1 MFEKLINVFKQ
12 KKSNSLSMNTKEYYK
27 SLTNKDLVKHIIE
40 LPRTSENLIKY
51 STGILIIR
59 EKTPDLEFE
68 ITVGLEYCFQN
79 KSDKLK
85 IFEYL
90 VKEKNI
96 LYSNIHKYAK
106 NNMVNRYYDFFS
118 KGSHWNPQNKMLKSS
133 ILTDFEIRDC
143 AQIAMEKYKKYIDDS
158 NRGLPF

>member
-12 KKSNSLSMNTKEYYK
+12 KNRNSLSMNKKEYYR
-27 SLTNKDLVKHIIE
+27 SLTNKDLVKQIIF
-40 LPRTSENLIKY
+40 LPKTSENIIKFIV
-51 STGILIIR
+51 GILITR

-68 ITVGLEYCFQN
+68 MTVGLESCFQN
-79 KSDKLK
+79 NSDKFK

-106 NNMVNRYYDFFS
+106 NYMIDRYYDFFS
-118 KGSHWNPQNKMLKSS
+118 KGSHWNPKNKMLKSS
-133 ILTDFEIRDC
+133 ILTDFEIKDC
-143 AQIAMEKYKKYIDDS
+143 AKIAMKKYKKYIEDS